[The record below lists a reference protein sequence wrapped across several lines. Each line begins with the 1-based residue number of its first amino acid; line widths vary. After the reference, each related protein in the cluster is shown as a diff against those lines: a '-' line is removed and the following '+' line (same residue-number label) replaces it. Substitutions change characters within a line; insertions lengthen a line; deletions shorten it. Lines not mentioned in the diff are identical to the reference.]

1 MDTIYQAY
9 VALGVSAVIPIWF
22 ASHASV
28 KVPVVRKSKT
38 KTSSGDDQSSSDEDE
53 EEEVERMTSEDA
65 YWFPVLGSGALL
77 GLYLVFKYLNK
88 DLINAVLSAYFA
100 LMGTGGL
107 TTMLTTII
115 KSTLGPQTWSKQ
127 TKYKFRLTKS
137 RPSDLLFSLRFTNW
151 HLAFLFISAILSV
164 LQWYTKQWILSNAF
178 ALSFAFNAITLLKL
192 DSFKT
197 GSVLLAGLFLYDIW
211 WVFGSSHAFG
221 ESVMVSVAK
230 NFDAP
235 IKITWPRSL
244 YDALS
249 SDQKKFAMLGLG
261 DIVMPGIFV
270 ALCLR
275 YDYHL
280 AYTKLVKA
288 AKGPINKKTLLSPT
302 SQFPRPYFH
311 TCMASY
317 VIGLAT
323 TMFVMHVFKA
333 AQPAL
338 LYLSPACLGSV
349 FFRALITGETAEYW
363 RWEDGE
369 DDEKKTTEEE
379 EVKRKENEKKST
391 KDEENEEEEEV
402 ELSSTRVSESGKDG
416 LRLTNQ
422 GKQKKKK

>member
-1 MDTIYQAY
+1 MDSVYQAY
-9 VALGVSAVIPIWF
+9 LALGVSAVIPIWY

-28 KVPVVRKSKT
+28 KVPVVRKSKN
-38 KTSSGDDQSSSDEDE
+38 KTSADTDGSSSDED

-88 DLINAVLSAYFA
+88 ELINAVLSGYFA

-107 TTMLTTII
+107 TRMLATITRT
-115 KSTLGPQTWSKQ
+115 TLGPESWSKQ
-127 TKYKFRLTKS
+127 TKYKFRLTRS
-137 RPSDLLFSLRFTNW
+137 PADILFSLRFTNW
-151 HLAFLFISAILSV
+151 HIGFLGLSAVLSAI
-164 LQWYTKQWILSNAF
+164 QWYTKQWMLSNIF

-197 GSVLLAGLFLYDIW
+197 GSVLLSGLFLYDVW

-244 YDALS
+244 YDFLS
-249 SDQKKFAMLGLG
+249 FDQKKFAMLGLG

-275 YDYHL
+275 YDYKKAYDKL
-280 AYTKLVKA
+280 AKA

-302 SQFPRPYFH
+302 SNFPRPYFH
-311 TCMASY
+311 TCMVSY

-323 TMFVMHVFKA
+323 TMAVMHFFKA

-338 LYLSPACLGSV
+338 LYLSPACVGSV
-349 FFRALITGETAEYW
+349 FLLAIATGDTVEYF

-369 DDEKKTTEEE
+369 DDDKVEKDDKKSEGDDSKKATAISTANKESVEEE
-379 EVKRKENEKKST
+379 DWTSGG
-391 KDEENEEEEEV
+391 
-402 ELSSTRVSESGKDG
+402 VSESGKSG
-416 LRLTNQ
+416 LKLTNQ
-422 GKQKKKK
+422 GKKKKK

>member
-9 VALGVSAVIPIWF
+9 AALGVSAVIPIWF

-28 KVPVVRKSKT
+28 KAPVVRKSKT
-38 KTSSGDDQSSSDEDE
+38 GTSADDESSSDDE

-88 DLINAVLSAYFA
+88 ELINAVLSGYFA

-107 TTMLTTII
+107 TTMLATIT

-127 TKYKFRLTKS
+127 TKYKFRLT
-137 RPSDLLFSLRFTNW
+137 RNAAEVLFSLRFTNW
-151 HLAFLFISAILSV
+151 HLSFLVISAVLSV

-275 YDYHL
+275 YDYHR
-280 AYTKLVKA
+280 AYAKLVKA
-288 AKGPINKKTLLSPT
+288 ATGPINKKTLLSPT
-302 SQFPRPYFH
+302 SNFPRPYFH

-317 VIGLAT
+317 VVGLAT
-323 TMFVMHVFKA
+323 TMLVMHIFKA

-349 FFRALITGETAEYW
+349 LLRAVMTGDTAEYW

-369 DDEKKTTEEE
+369 DDEKKE
-379 EVKRKENEKKST
+379 ENEKKTDQEVKSVESS
-391 KDEENEEEEEV
+391 KKSSGQENQEDGWT
-402 ELSSTRVSESGKDG
+402 SGGVSETGKDG
-416 LRLTNQ
+416 LRLTSQ
-422 GKQKKKK
+422 GKQKRKK